1 MLDETSSPPS
11 VTRAGIDGPVKKSK
25 TTDQTGLERRRRE
38 EPDGPEK
45 LTDSAEADNAEVFPY
60 MPAKQ
65 SEKKRRSCK
74 DKERAQKEKGEA
86 EGASALDE
94 IKDERR
100 NKKKQ
105 SNHTSRWGAPL

>member
-65 SEKKRRSCK
+65 SEKKRRRSCN

-94 IKDERR
+94 IKEEIKR
-100 NKKKQ
+100 
-105 SNHTSRWGAPL
+105 SRAIIRVGGVHL